1 MAIQPRSYL
10 FVPADRPDRIA
21 KALASGAD
29 AVICDLEDAVA
40 PAAKLGAREALA
52 EWLARAGGA
61 PPKPLIVRI
70 NSVGSA
76 WFDDDL
82 AVCRAP
88 AVQALML
95 PKAERA
101 DDIAHVAAATGKP
114 VIALVET
121 AAGMDELRA
130 VARAPGVV
138 RIAFGSIDFQLDLGI
153 VDDGDALLAFRSQL
167 VLASRVAGLAPP
179 IDGVSTAIGDAA
191 AVSADARH
199 ARNLGF
205 GAKLCIHP
213 TQVQAV
219 NDAFSPGADE
229 LAWAR
234 RVGDAMRDAGGAAV
248 AVDGKMV
255 DRPVRLRAEAL
266 LRQAGQTP

>member
-1 MAIQPRSYL
+1 MAIPPRSYL
-10 FVPADRPDRIA
+10 FVPAERPDRFA
-21 KALASGAD
+21 KALASDAD

-40 PAAKLGAREALA
+40 PAAKPAARQMLA
-52 EWLARAGGA
+52 DWLAGADRALR
-61 PPKPLIVRI
+61 KPFVVRI
-70 NSVGSA
+70 NSVDSA
-76 WFDDDL
+76 WFEDDL
-82 AVCRAP
+82 AVCLAP
-88 AVQALML
+88 AVQKVML

-101 DDIAHVAAATGKP
+101 NDIARVAAATGKP
-114 VIALVET
+114 VLALVET

-130 VARAPGVV
+130 VARAPGIE
-138 RIAFGSIDFQLDLGI
+138 RIAFGSIDFQLDLGLTG
-153 VDDGDALLAFRSQL
+153 DGDALLVFRSQL

-179 IDGVSTAIGDAA
+179 IDGVSVAISDAA
-191 AVSADARH
+191 AVSADARR
-199 ARNLGF
+199 ARSLGF

-213 TQVQAV
+213 SQVQAV
-219 NDAFSPGADE
+219 NDAFSPGAEE

-234 RVGDAMRDAGGAAV
+234 RVVDAMRDAGGAAV

>member
-10 FVPADRPDRIA
+10 FVPAERPDRIA
-21 KALASGAD
+21 KALTSAAD

-40 PAAKLGAREALA
+40 PAAKPTARQALA
-52 EWLARAGGA
+52 DWLARAGGVLA
-61 PPKPLIVRI
+61 KPLVVRI
-70 NSVGSA
+70 NSVDSA

-88 AVQALML
+88 AVQAVML

-101 DDIAHVAAATGKP
+101 DDIARVASATGKP

-130 VARAPGVV
+130 VARAPGVE

-153 VDDGDALLAFRSQL
+153 VGDGDALLAFRSRL
-167 VLASRVAGLAPP
+167 VLASRVAGLPP
-179 IDGVSTAIGDAA
+179 PVDGVCTAIGDAV
-191 AVSADARH
+191 AVSADARY
-199 ARNLGF
+199 ARSLGF

-219 NDAFSPGADE
+219 NDAFSPSADE

-234 RVGDAMRDAGGAAV
+234 RVVDAMRDAGGAAV

-255 DRPVRLRAEAL
+255 DRPIGLRAEAL